1 MGAFMREF
9 KEGSGRAMGYWFGK
23 YLAIGVSIVVIK
35 DVMDGT
41 AERRL
46 KAAKSRLCAIGDVI
60 SGKLTRK
67 KDGTVYV
74 FKVKR
79 RGI

>member
-23 YLAIGVSIVVIK
+23 YLAIGISIVVIK
-35 DVMDGT
+35 DCMDGT

-46 KAAKSRLCAIGDVI
+46 KAAKS
-60 SGKLTRK
+60 KLDDLKSRILGSSARK
-67 KDGTVYV
+67 DDGTVYV
-74 FKVKR
+74 FRVKK
-79 RGI
+79 RGM

>member
-23 YLAIGVSIVVIK
+23 YLAIGVSVVVIK
-35 DVMDGT
+35 DIMDGT

-46 KAAKSRLCAIGDVI
+46 RAAKSRLDDLKSRIFGR
-60 SGKLTRK
+60 SYK
-67 KDGTVYV
+67 KDDGKVYV
-74 FKVKR
+74 FRVGKR
-79 RGI
+79 GA

>member
-1 MGAFMREF
+1 MGTFMREF

-46 KAAKSRLCAIGDVI
+46 RAAKSKLCDLKSRIFGLP
-60 SGKLTRK
+60 SK
-67 KDGTVYV
+67 KDDGTVYV
-74 FKVKR
+74 FRVRKR
-79 RGI
+79 GA